1 MSDVTFEMKQS
12 LARRINEIKNKKI
25 LVDLMHIIRAT
36 NPELPLTENDRG
48 IFITFNNLTSQT
60 YINID
65 NYLRKN
71 TTKNDESKTLSL
83 SYVPYMSEELDEP
96 KSKLS
101 NRERALI
108 KKQRY
113 NREIESANAF

>member
-36 NPELPLTENDRG
+36 NPDVPLTENDRG
-48 IFITFNNLTSQT
+48 IFITFNNLSDQT
-60 YINID
+60 YVNID

-71 TTKNDESKTLSL
+71 IPKTDESKTLSL
-83 SYVPYMSEELDEP
+83 SYVPYVSDEVDEP

-113 NREIESANAF
+113 NRDIESANAF